1 VHKRGKLD
9 ANHKAVVAALEA
21 RGAEAQSLASL
32 GGGVADLL
40 VYAPRAWSY
49 AELTLLEVK
58 DGSLSPSRRELT
70 PDQIAWHKRFPV
82 TVVNSPEEAVRA
94 VFGD

>member
-1 VHKRGKLD
+1 MHKRGKLD
-9 ANHKAVVAALEA
+9 SNHKAVVEVLEA
-21 RGAEAQSLASL
+21 KGCEVQSLASL

-40 VYAPRAWSY
+40 VCLPWGND
-49 AELTLLEVK
+49 LKLIEVK
-58 DGSLSPSRRELT
+58 NGDFSPSRRELT

-82 TVVNSPEEAVRA
+82 YVVNSPEEAVIA